1 MLTSQGHFIHK
12 QRRVPFFRS
21 FPSAAFESATR
32 SLEKG
37 GEMKAKVI
45 EDLCIGCESCTDIC
59 PDVFE
64 MQDELAVCRFDEDIP
79 EEFEDAC
86 REAAESC
93 PVEAIEIEE

>member
-1 MLTSQGHFIHK
+1 
-12 QRRVPFFRS
+12 
-21 FPSAAFESATR
+21 
-32 SLEKG
+32 
-37 GEMKAKVI
+37 MKATVN
-45 EDLCIGCESCTDIC
+45 EDLCIGCESCVDIC

-64 MQDELAVCRFDEDIP
+64 MKGELAVCRFDDDIL